1 MAARGAGAA
10 GRWDAAD
17 RGLMTTA
24 ADDPEGQAH
33 MIPKGRDMPGR
44 YKSLPAIAGN
54 IKPNSYRSMSATEL
68 SSQG

>member
-1 MAARGAGAA
+1 
-10 GRWDAAD
+10 
-17 RGLMTTA
+17 MTTA